1 MDLGDRRRQRRE
13 QLRKEYGT
21 AKVSETDDNT
31 IALIAVVALLLGILG
46 GFVLQEQIAG
56 ALRLVYCTPTSCQ
69 VLPQALTGW
78 AIAAVP
84 LPVFLWNR
92 NAAFY
97 LGTLL
102 VGLMGTFFI
111 TAAQGGAADGL
122 WLLPIVYFVVG
133 LLFVPFSLWIARLA
147 APGWRAAAVA
157 GQHWMLLVS
166 FVLWLA

>member
-21 AKVSETDDNT
+21 AKVSQVDDNT
-31 IALIAVVALLLGILG
+31 VALIAFVALLVGILG
-46 GFVLQEQIAG
+46 GFVLQQQLAG
-56 ALRLVYCTPTSCQ
+56 ALNQAFCTPTSCQ

-78 AIAAVP
+78 AIAVVP
-84 LPVFLWNR
+84 LPVFLWHR

-97 LGTLL
+97 VGTLL

-111 TAAQGGAADGL
+111 TAARSYEGL
-122 WLLPIVYFVVG
+122 WLLPLVYFVVG
-133 LLFVPFSLWIARLA
+133 LLFVPFSLWISRLA

>member
-21 AKVSETDDNT
+21 EKVSQTDDNT
-31 IALIAVVALLLGILG
+31 IALIAFVGLLLGILG

-56 ALRLVYCTPTSCQ
+56 ALNQAYCTPRSCQ

-78 AIAAVP
+78 AIAVAP
-84 LPVFLWNR
+84 LPVFLWHR

-97 LGTLL
+97 LGMFL

-111 TAAQGGAADGL
+111 TAAQGGTADGL
-122 WLLPIVYFVVG
+122 WLLPLVYFVVG
-133 LLFVPFSLWIARLA
+133 LLFVPFSLGISRLA
-147 APGWRAAAVA
+147 APGWRAAAAA

>member
-13 QLRKEYGT
+13 RLRNEYGT
-21 AKVSETDDNT
+21 AKVSQADDNT
-31 IALIAVVALLLGILG
+31 IALIAFAVLLLGILA
-46 GFVLQEQIAG
+46 GFILQEQIAG
-56 ALRLVYCTPTSCQ
+56 ALRQAYCTPVSCQ

-78 AIAAVP
+78 AIAVAP
-84 LPVFLWNR
+84 LPVFFWHR

-97 LGTLL
+97 LGMFL

-111 TAAQGGAADGL
+111 TAARSYDGL

-157 GQHWMLLVS
+157 GQHWLLLVS